1 MSTESMVRRSRLV
14 RAAGALALGLGMV
27 AGVGCNQFA
36 GLKARKHFK
45 DANGLYQ
52 QQDYRR
58 AAAEYE
64 EAIKADPQGIPEAY
78 FFLGNSYDNLYKV
91 GRKGE
96 AINDGYLQD
105 ALKNYQISVDRL
117 KGSTEPNKVQIWKR
131 SLQYLAAVYATDK
144 LNEPDKAEPFVK
156 QLIDVDPKDVSNYT
170 GLAKIYED
178 AGKLDEAEATLKQ
191 AEAAAPNDPGIA
203 STIGEFYNR
212 RGDFDKAMTAFEKMT
227 QLEPNNPQN
236 YYNLAVRFE
245 EKTRK
250 DYTIKAAQRADYVKR
265 GMAAVDKALEIR
277 PDYFEALTYK
287 GLMLRQ
293 AANVARAGSPEQKRL
308 LEEADQFQKKAIEV
322 QNLKSK
328 GVGATE

>member
-1 MSTESMVRRSRLV
+1 MSTEWIVRRNRLV
-14 RAAGALALGLGMV
+14 RATAALVLGLGMV
-27 AGVGCNQFA
+27 AGVGCGQFA

-45 DANGLYQ
+45 DGNGLYQ

-64 EAIKADPQGIPEAY
+64 ESIKAAPDLIPEAY
-78 FFLGNSYDNLYKV
+78 FFLGNSYDNLYKPA
-91 GRKGE
+91 RKGE

-105 ALKNYQISVDRL
+105 ALKNYQLSVEKL
-117 KGSTEPNKVQIWKR
+117 KGSTDPNRVQLWKR

-144 LNEPDKAEPFVK
+144 LNEPEKAEPVVK

-212 RGDFDKAMTAFEKMT
+212 RGEFDKAMAAFEKMT
-227 QLEPNNPQN
+227 QLEPENPQN

-250 DYTIKAAQRADYVKR
+250 DYTIKAAQKAEYVKR

-293 AANVARAGSPEQKRL
+293 AASIAKSPAEHKRL
-308 LEEADQFQKKAIEV
+308 LDEAGQFQKKAIEV

>member
-1 MSTESMVRRSRLV
+1 MSTEWMVRRSGLV
-14 RAAGALALGLGMV
+14 RAAGAAAIGLGLVVSSACG
-27 AGVGCNQFA
+27 QFA
-36 GLKARKHFK
+36 GLKAKKHFK
-45 DANGLYQ
+45 DGNGLYQ

-64 EAIKADPQGIPEAY
+64 EAIKADPVGIPEAY

-91 GRKGE
+91 ARKGE
-96 AINDGYLQD
+96 AVNDAYLQD
-105 ALKNYQISVDRL
+105 ALKNYQISVDKL
-117 KGSTEPNKVQIWKR
+117 KGSTEPNRVQIWKR

-144 LNEPDKAEPFVK
+144 LNEPDKAEPYVK

-178 AGKLDEAEATLKQ
+178 AGKLDEAETTLKQ

-212 RGDFDKAMTAFEKMT
+212 RGDFDKAMASFEKMT

-250 DYTIKAAQRADYVKR
+250 DYTIKAAQKADYVKR

-293 AANVARAGSPEQKRL
+293 AATMAKNPAEQKRL
-308 LEEADQFQKKAIEV
+308 LDEAGTFQKKAIDV

-328 GVGATE
+328 GVGATD